1 MIENTRTNS
10 LMRQMNA
17 IEEEDT
23 NPYLVEKLYVQ
34 RLSKRASQ
42 QVGGGHMSR
51 RGQDRLRSIAEI
63 NETRKLE

>member
-1 MIENTRTNS
+1 MIENTRSNS

-17 IEEEDT
+17 IDEEDT

-42 QVGGGHMSR
+42 QTAGGHISR

-63 NETRKLE
+63 NETRKW